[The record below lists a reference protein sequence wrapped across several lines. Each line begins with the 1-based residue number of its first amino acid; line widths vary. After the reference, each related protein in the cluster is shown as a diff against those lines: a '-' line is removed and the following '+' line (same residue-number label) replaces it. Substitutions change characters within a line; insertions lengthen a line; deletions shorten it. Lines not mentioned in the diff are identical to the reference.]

1 MNLSE
6 TDENRDVA
14 GWSPG
19 QGPRIAVLYDC
30 VFPYVP
36 GGGQKRLFEICRRLV
51 AMGWQVDWYGLKSWE
66 QAGEIQVEGI
76 RFIPV
81 APSVPMYSESGK
93 RSISQTM
100 YYGRSIAKVS
110 GLGGYDVVHLGQ
122 WPYFHFFPAWLYT
135 RFSKAQLS
143 ADWWEVWGRH
153 WTEYYGAK
161 GWLGMALERLCAR
174 IPARLIA
181 ISEIGARQLGGIG
194 VAPHRMQVIHNGIDW
209 HRILGVAASTQVSDL
224 IYVGRLQPHKNVDCL
239 LKAVPHLEGLK
250 AQPFSLTV
258 VGDGPERASLEQ
270 LSRDLGIQDRVKF
283 LGAIAADD
291 DVYAQI
297 KAARVFVH
305 PSTKEG
311 GGSITSLEANAAG
324 LPVVAFRH
332 EAGLSPELIVEGVN
346 GSWVDQVSP
355 QYLAQGIARALD
367 MQDSGGT
374 AQRCVDF
381 AGQFDW
387 DILARQYHQI
397 FKSLLR

>member
-1 MNLSE
+1 MNPYESSE
-6 TDENRDVA
+6 GSDLNSGLR
-14 GWSPG
+14 S
-19 QGPRIAVLYDC
+19 QRPRIAILYDC

-66 QAGEIQVEGI
+66 QTGEVQVEGI

-93 RSISQTM
+93 RSISQTL
-100 YYGRSIAKVS
+100 YYGRAVAKVS
-110 GLGGYDVVHLGQ
+110 GLGSYDVVHLGQ

-135 RFSKAQLS
+135 RFGKAHLT
-143 ADWWEVWGRH
+143 ADWWEIWGRH

-161 GWLGMALERLCAR
+161 GWLGMVLERLCAR
-174 IPARLIA
+174 IPAKLVA
-181 ISEIGARQLGGIG
+181 ISEMGARQLGGIG
-194 VAPHRMQVIHNGIDW
+194 VVPRRLQVIHNGIDCR
-209 HRILGVAASTQVSDL
+209 RILSVAAAAQQSDL

-239 LKAVPHLEGLK
+239 LKALPHLERLK
-250 AQPFSLTV
+250 ERAFSLTI

-270 LSRDLGIQDRVKF
+270 LSRELGIQDRVKF
-283 LGAIAADD
+283 LGSIAADD

-332 EAGLSPELIVEGVN
+332 EAGLSPELIVDGVN
-346 GSWVDQVSP
+346 GAWVDQVGP
-355 QYLAQGIARALD
+355 QHLAEGIARALD
-367 MQDSGGT
+367 LQDNRGT
-374 AQRCVDF
+374 AQRCVEF

-387 DILARQYHQI
+387 DILARQYHQL
-397 FKSLLR
+397 FQGLLR

>member
-6 TDENRDVA
+6 TIEGSDVA
-14 GWSPG
+14 GWSLG
-19 QGPRIAVLYDC
+19 QGPRVAVLYDC

-51 AMGWQVDWYGLKSWE
+51 AMGWQVDWYGLKSWD

-81 APSVPMYSESGK
+81 APSVPMYSASGK

-100 YYGRSIAKVS
+100 YYGRAIAKVS
-110 GLGGYDVVHLGQ
+110 GLGAYDVVHLGQ

-135 RFSKAQLS
+135 MFGKALLS
-143 ADWWEVWGRH
+143 ADWWEVWGSH
-153 WTEYYGAK
+153 WREYYGAK
-161 GWLGMALERLCAR
+161 GWLGMALERVCAR
-174 IPARLIA
+174 IPAKLIA
-181 ISEIGARQLGGIG
+181 ISAIGARQLGGIG
-194 VAPHRMQVIHNGIDW
+194 VAPQRLQVIHNGIDW
-209 HRILGVAASTQVSDL
+209 NRIRSVAAAVHQSDL

-239 LKAVPHLEGLK
+239 LKALPHLEGLK
-250 AQPFSLTV
+250 ARPFSLTV
-258 VGDGPERASLEQ
+258 VGDGPERAGLEQ

-283 LGAIAADD
+283 LGAISADD

-332 EAGLSPELIVEGVN
+332 EAGLSPELILEGVN
-346 GSWVDQVSP
+346 GSWVDQVGP

-367 MQDSGGT
+367 MQDSVGT

-387 DILARQYHQI
+387 DILARQYHQL
-397 FKSLLR
+397 FKSMLR